1 MRPALSLLRQS
12 ACIYLAALVITGI
25 TFGAPCHST
34 AQDADY
40 QIGPR
45 DVLHLIIY
53 AGGEIQQESDLT
65 VSQGGMVNVPLLGN
79 LRAEGLTLVSLE
91 KAVYEPLARDYFVDP
106 QVTIIIKGYHSL
118 RYYISGSVN
127 KPGLYEMTS
136 KATLL
141 ELIAKAGGV
150 TAGRGNVAY
159 IMREGISQEKKAE
172 GSDTLAAASDP
183 LKVDLQDLLDKGD
196 MGKNLLLQTGDV
208 IYIPLERALDLGESN
223 IYVEG
228 EVNKPGVYTY
238 QPGLNA
244 LNACIMAG
252 GFTKYAAA
260 NRARIIRKEGDAQ
273 KIIPI
278 NLEDVKKGAVQDVK
292 LMPGDLIHIPETW
305 L

>member
-1 MRPALSLLRQS
+1 MNFNLHKIFSS
-12 ACIYLAALVITGI
+12 HYLPLAVFMGLFFCFCVNA
-25 TFGAPCHST
+25 GA
-34 AQDADY
+34 QEADY
-40 QIGPR
+40 HIGPR
-45 DVLHLIIY
+45 DVLHLKIY
-53 AGGEIQQESDLT
+53 AGGEIQQEADLT
-65 VSQGGMVNVPLLGN
+65 VSQAGMINVPLLGN
-79 LRAEGLTLVSLE
+79 VKAEGLTLPSLE

-106 QVTIIIKGYHSL
+106 QVTITIKGYHSL
-118 RYYISGSVN
+118 RYYISGAVN

-136 KATLL
+136 KATFL

-150 TAGRGNVAY
+150 TADRGNVAY
-159 IMREGISQEKKAE
+159 IMREGTQQELS
-172 GSDTLAAASDP
+172 GNVSDRQAPVNSP
-183 LKVDLQDLLDKGD
+183 LKVDLQNLLDKGD
-196 MGKNLLLQTGDV
+196 MNSNLLLQTGDV

-228 EVNKPGVYTY
+228 EVNKPGVYAY

-260 NRARIIRKEGDAQ
+260 NRARIIRKEGDTQ

-278 NLEDVKKGAVQDVK
+278 NLEEVKKGTSQDVK
-292 LMPGDLIHIPETW
+292 LKPGDLIHIPETW